1 MRQRRH
7 SRWTNANK
15 SPKIP
20 WIRYLPSRYYGE
32 DTLDQLIEQALR
44 ELDRVEPDGLAEER
58 MSDISDEIRRDLRL
72 EETQRTLMLDYI
84 TQLNRVAQKQR
95 RCLYI
100 QGAKD
105 CVQLLRSLGVIK

>member
-1 MRQRRH
+1 MDERKQI
-7 SRWTNANK
+7 A
-15 SPKIP
+15 
-20 WIRYLPSRYYGE
+20 E

-72 EETQRTLMLDYI
+72 EDYI

-105 CVQLLRSLGVIK
+105 CVQLLRGLGVIK

>member
-1 MRQRRH
+1 MDERKQI
-7 SRWTNANK
+7 A
-15 SPKIP
+15 
-20 WIRYLPSRYYGE
+20 E

-44 ELDRVEPDGLAEER
+44 ALDRVEPDGLAEER
-58 MSDISDEIRRDLRL
+58 MSDIRDELRRDLRL
-72 EETQRTLMLDYI
+72 AETPRTLLLDNI
-84 TQLNRVAQKQR
+84 PQLNRGAQKQR

>member
-1 MRQRRH
+1 MDERKQ
-7 SRWTNANK
+7 
-15 SPKIP
+15 IV
-20 WIRYLPSRYYGE
+20 E

-84 TQLNRVAQKQR
+84 MQLNRVAQKQR
-95 RCLYI
+95 RCLYT

-105 CVQLLRSLGVIK
+105 CVRLLREVGVIK

>member
-1 MRQRRH
+1 MDERKQI
-7 SRWTNANK
+7 A
-15 SPKIP
+15 
-20 WIRYLPSRYYGE
+20 E

-84 TQLNRVAQKQR
+84 TQLNRVAPLHPRGKGLCPTAAGSGGDQ
-95 RCLYI
+95 
-100 QGAKD
+100 
-105 CVQLLRSLGVIK
+105 IK

>member
-1 MRQRRH
+1 MDERKQI
-7 SRWTNANK
+7 A
-15 SPKIP
+15 
-20 WIRYLPSRYYGE
+20 E

-58 MSDISDEIRRDLRL
+58 ISDISDKIRCDLRL

-105 CVQLLRSLGVIK
+105 CVQLLRGLGVIK

>member
-1 MRQRRH
+1 MDERKQI
-7 SRWTNANK
+7 A
-15 SPKIP
+15 
-20 WIRYLPSRYYGE
+20 E
-32 DTLDQLIEQALR
+32 DTLDQ
-44 ELDRVEPDGLAEER
+44 
-58 MSDISDEIRRDLRL
+58 LRL

-105 CVQLLRSLGVIK
+105 CVQLLRGLGVIK

>member
-1 MRQRRH
+1 MDERKQI
-7 SRWTNANK
+7 A
-15 SPKIP
+15 
-20 WIRYLPSRYYGE
+20 E

-44 ELDRVEPDGLAEER
+44 ELDRVEPDGLVEER
-58 MSDISDEIRRDLRL
+58 MSDISDEIRRDLWL

-95 RCLYI
+95 RRLYI

>member
-1 MRQRRH
+1 MDERKQI
-7 SRWTNANK
+7 A
-15 SPKIP
+15 
-20 WIRYLPSRYYGE
+20 E

-58 MSDISDEIRRDLRL
+58 MSDISGDLWL

-84 TQLNRVAQKQR
+84 TQLNHVAQKQR

>member
-1 MRQRRH
+1 
-7 SRWTNANK
+7 
-15 SPKIP
+15 
-20 WIRYLPSRYYGE
+20 
-32 DTLDQLIEQALR
+32 
-44 ELDRVEPDGLAEER
+44 

-72 EETQRTLMLDYI
+72 EEAQRTLMLDYI

-100 QGAKD
+100 PGAKD